1 MWSGGPGERAD
12 RSVGSRIVWV
22 VVLPLAL
29 PVQAALAP
37 MMAIGHTMPDVPLL
51 AVLFFSLGHGL
62 ASSAAVGA
70 LLGAG
75 VDLFAAGHGP
85 FYLAM
90 YAVLAAASSSLG
102 RITATVRTVTVVAL
116 VALSSLG
123 LGVGHMVWGVPVEHA
138 EDLVLW
144 FTTRLAPQ
152 ALYDTLVAWVLFV
165 GWVWRYPPP
174 RDTLRERDELFSAG
188 RFQGLIR

>member
-1 MWSGGPGERAD
+1 MWSGGPSERAD
-12 RSVGSRIVWV
+12 RSVGSRIAWI
-22 VVLPLAL
+22 VVLSLAL

-37 MMAIGHTMPDVPLL
+37 MMAIAHTMPDFPLL
-51 AVLFFSLGHGL
+51 AVLFFALCHGP
-62 ASSAAVGA
+62 ASSAAAGA

-85 FYLAM
+85 VHLAM
-90 YAVLAAASSSLG
+90 YAVLAAAASSLG

-123 LGVGHMVWGVPVEHA
+123 LGVGHMVWGAPVEHA

-144 FTTRLAPQ
+144 FTARLAPQ
-152 ALYDTLVAWVLFV
+152 ALYDTVVAWVLFV

-174 RDTLRERDELFSAG
+174 RDSLKERDELFSAR